1 MRGEICNAGGEFSHF
16 QIWWEKKS
24 VRRRREWG
32 RPWWSVFCP
41 VTHQGA
47 PWEPWERLAASRPLL
62 WFHALM
68 LFALSGANCFGVA
81 QKHPS
86 CFIHNDDAIVQQHP
100 WCMLRLSCG
109 TFLYHPPLLLW
120 VPALLP
126 FPPFVFPP
134 ALHPPLLSSF
144 LSPVFC
150 AFLPIYSIYFSFIL
164 APLSTA
170 PLHWAAC
177 NHICTTSCQFD
188 RIRVSFFC
196 HLRRRWD
203 WSFVSYLSR
212 ISGGRISSFFFL
224 RAQGLKMTQ
233 SQSVMI
239 QPSLTVQIVI
249 IHIK

>member
-68 LFALSGANCFGVA
+68 LFALSDANCFGVA

-86 CFIHNDDAIVQQHP
+86 CFIHNDDAIVQQHA

-126 FPPFVFPP
+126 FPPHLSFPQLCTLLCFP
-134 ALHPPLLSSF
+134 VSSLLSSVLSF
-144 LSPVFC
+144 LFTVFT
-150 AFLPIYSIYFSFIL
+150 L
-164 APLSTA
+164 A
-170 PLHWAAC
+170 
-177 NHICTTSCQFD
+177 
-188 RIRVSFFC
+188 
-196 HLRRRWD
+196 
-203 WSFVSYLSR
+203 
-212 ISGGRISSFFFL
+212 SS
-224 RAQGLKMTQ
+224 
-233 SQSVMI
+233 
-239 QPSLTVQIVI
+239 
-249 IHIK
+249 